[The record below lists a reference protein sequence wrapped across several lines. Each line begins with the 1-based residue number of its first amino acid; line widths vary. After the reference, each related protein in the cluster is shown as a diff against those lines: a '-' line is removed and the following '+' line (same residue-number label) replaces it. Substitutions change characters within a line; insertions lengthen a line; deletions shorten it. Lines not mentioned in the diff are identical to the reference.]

1 MHVRYNNKIFTF
13 TYFNFLNLFRF
24 IYEDSNWFIMDSDG
38 YKSSSN
44 GTWILADEYTEIY
57 SGMQIRAGSNIFECY
72 LTDTSNNMD
81 EGYYN
86 FK

>member
-1 MHVRYNNKIFTF
+1 
-13 TYFNFLNLFRF
+13 
-24 IYEDSNWFIMDSDG
+24 MDSDG